1 MSIVTPDGI
10 LNVENAT
17 LRVPSIEVQGV
28 NVTTA
33 LSTLSNVGIGTA
45 SPDERLHVHGPDAG
59 FILQS
64 NLNSATMEIGGPGGA
79 VMDLK
84 GAFTD
89 DYDLRIKTTGT
100 GGVISSVGEAN
111 HLVFGAASGYTGFGV
126 ASPQF
131 KIDAQGSA
139 GVDAV
144 SNPITHNSVI
154 LYDDQEST
162 TTFSGTSGGSS
173 SGRDTTNKYYELNS
187 LTQSTVGYIHWPMQ
201 LPNSFTAEFERYSG
215 GGTGGNDLLFSF
227 FNTSAPTTDGNHGGY
242 KVYVSEKYGGGG
254 QKVAI
259 KYRNAELIN
268 KTISIANASWQKV
281 VVSYDRGSISVSFN
295 GKLVVSYE
303 HTQNADAYTGAYIG
317 FLATTDSLTNYHRIR
332 NVKITSGAAKWI
344 YTNSATSNAASLAY
358 LSGNVGIGT
367 QTPTEL
373 LEVSGN
379 VKVSSGYHLMGDG
392 GLISNIAT
400 TLQSISDQGNT
411 VSNTIQFTNTT
422 TGLTSTGNVE
432 VTNNK
437 FFKGD
442 GGLISNIATTL
453 GDIVD
458 QGNATSNT
466 MVFANA
472 NVALNASGN
481 IEVVNSKF
489 FKGDGGLISNIATTL
504 QAITDQGNVASNTLQ
519 FTNTDVAFIT
529 TANVGIANSAPTV
542 SLSVGSNLH
551 VDEYGSNVL
560 DIVGNVSMSNLTLS
574 GFGIEASYGLQHVT
588 AENATTAETITLT
601 HASKALDITSNVEM
615 GGTLKFDSN
624 AAITSVTG
632 DVINQGFME
641 QPTQGLT
648 NYRTYIEGHGTYE
661 ASASSYDSGNNSFTH
676 GKHSTT
682 IRLRDGR

>member
-1 MSIVTPDGI
+1 MEKLSNFYHRILNVNRYSDGI

-89 DYDLRIKTTGT
+89 DYDLRIKTTGS

-111 HLVFGAASGYTGFGV
+111 HIVVGASSGYTGFGV

-144 SNPITHNSVI
+144 SNPITHNPVI
-154 LYDDQEST
+154 LFDDQEST

-187 LTQSTVGYIHWPMQ
+187 LTQTTLGYIHWPMQ

-268 KTISIANASWQKV
+268 KTISIANATWQKV

-295 GKLVVSYE
+295 GKLVASYE
-303 HTQNADAYTGAYIG
+303 HTQNADAYTGTYIG

-344 YTNSATSNAASLAY
+344 YTNSTTSNAASLAY
-358 LSGNVGIGT
+358 LSGNVVS
-367 QTPTEL
+367 EL
-373 LEVSGN
+373 KLRPN
-379 VKVSSGYHLMGDG
+379 
-392 GLISNIAT
+392 
-400 TLQSISDQGNT
+400 
-411 VSNTIQFTNTT
+411 FW
-422 TGLTSTGNVE
+422 
-432 VTNNK
+432 K
-437 FFKGD
+437 F
-442 GGLISNIATTL
+442 
-453 GDIVD
+453 
-458 QGNATSNT
+458 
-466 MVFANA
+466 
-472 NVALNASGN
+472 
-481 IEVVNSKF
+481 
-489 FKGDGGLISNIATTL
+489 
-504 QAITDQGNVASNTLQ
+504 
-519 FTNTDVAFIT
+519 
-529 TANVGIANSAPTV
+529 
-542 SLSVGSNLH
+542 
-551 VDEYGSNVL
+551 
-560 DIVGNVSMSNLTLS
+560 
-574 GFGIEASYGLQHVT
+574 
-588 AENATTAETITLT
+588 
-601 HASKALDITSNVEM
+601 
-615 GGTLKFDSN
+615 
-624 AAITSVTG
+624 
-632 DVINQGFME
+632 
-641 QPTQGLT
+641 
-648 NYRTYIEGHGTYE
+648 R
-661 ASASSYDSGNNSFTH
+661 
-676 GKHSTT
+676 
-682 IRLRDGR
+682 

>member
-187 LTQSTVGYIHWPMQ
+187 LTQSTLGYIHWPMQ

-504 QAITDQGNVASNTLQ
+504 QAITDQGN
-519 FTNTDVAFIT
+519 
-529 TANVGIANSAPTV
+529 
-542 SLSVGSNLH
+542 
-551 VDEYGSNVL
+551 
-560 DIVGNVSMSNLTLS
+560 
-574 GFGIEASYGLQHVT
+574 EAIRP
-588 AENATTAETITLT
+588 N
-601 HASKALDITSNVEM
+601 DC
-615 GGTLKFDSN
+615 
-624 AAITSVTG
+624 
-632 DVINQGFME
+632 
-641 QPTQGLT
+641 P
-648 NYRTYIEGHGTYE
+648 
-661 ASASSYDSGNNSFTH
+661 SASTNNHSF
-676 GKHSTT
+676 
-682 IRLRDGR
+682 

>member
-1 MSIVTPDGI
+1 M
-10 LNVENAT
+10 
-17 LRVPSIEVQGV
+17 
-28 NVTTA
+28 
-33 LSTLSNVGIGTA
+33 
-45 SPDERLHVHGPDAG
+45 
-59 FILQS
+59 
-64 NLNSATMEIGGPGGA
+64 
-79 VMDLK
+79 
-84 GAFTD
+84 
-89 DYDLRIKTTGT
+89 
-100 GGVISSVGEAN
+100 
-111 HLVFGAASGYTGFGV
+111 
-126 ASPQF
+126 
-131 KIDAQGSA
+131 
-139 GVDAV
+139 
-144 SNPITHNSVI
+144 
-154 LYDDQEST
+154 
-162 TTFSGTSGGSS
+162 
-173 SGRDTTNKYYELNS
+173 
-187 LTQSTVGYIHWPMQ
+187 
-201 LPNSFTAEFERYSG
+201 
-215 GGTGGNDLLFSF
+215 
-227 FNTSAPTTDGNHGGY
+227 
-242 KVYVSEKYGGGG
+242 
-254 QKVAI
+254 
-259 KYRNAELIN
+259 
-268 KTISIANASWQKV
+268 
-281 VVSYDRGSISVSFN
+281 
-295 GKLVVSYE
+295 
-303 HTQNADAYTGAYIG
+303 
-317 FLATTDSLTNYHRIR
+317 
-332 NVKITSGAAKWI
+332 
-344 YTNSATSNAASLAY
+344 
-358 LSGNVGIGT
+358 GIGT

-458 QGNATSNT
+458 QGNTTSNT
-466 MVFANA
+466 IIFSSS
-472 NVALNASGN
+472 NVGWRSSGN
-481 IEVVNSKF
+481 VEVINNKF

-661 ASASSYDSGNNSFTH
+661 ASASSEDINNSFNAWEAFDSDTSTRWAI
-676 GKHSTT
+676 GSELGYNTTSGEWDATSITNFPTINTIDVAGTRHSGHWLQ
-682 IRLRDGR
+682 IKLPYQIVL

>member
-1 MSIVTPDGI
+1 
-10 LNVENAT
+10 
-17 LRVPSIEVQGV
+17 
-28 NVTTA
+28 
-33 LSTLSNVGIGTA
+33 
-45 SPDERLHVHGPDAG
+45 
-59 FILQS
+59 
-64 NLNSATMEIGGPGGA
+64 
-79 VMDLK
+79 
-84 GAFTD
+84 
-89 DYDLRIKTTGT
+89 
-100 GGVISSVGEAN
+100 
-111 HLVFGAASGYTGFGV
+111 
-126 ASPQF
+126 
-131 KIDAQGSA
+131 
-139 GVDAV
+139 
-144 SNPITHNSVI
+144 
-154 LYDDQEST
+154 
-162 TTFSGTSGGSS
+162 
-173 SGRDTTNKYYELNS
+173 
-187 LTQSTVGYIHWPMQ
+187 MQ

-268 KTISIANASWQKV
+268 KTISIANATWQKV

-303 HTQNADAYTGAYIG
+303 HAQNADAYTGTYIG

-344 YTNSATSNAASLAY
+344 YTNSTTSNAASLAY

-367 QTPTEL
+367 QAPTEL

-574 GFGIEASYGLQHVT
+574 GFGIEAAYGLQHVT
-588 AENATTAETITLT
+588 AESATTANTITLT
-601 HASKALDITSNVEM
+601 HASKALDLSLIH
-615 GGTLKFDSN
+615 
-624 AAITSVTG
+624 I
-632 DVINQGFME
+632 
-641 QPTQGLT
+641 
-648 NYRTYIEGHGTYE
+648 
-661 ASASSYDSGNNSFTH
+661 
-676 GKHSTT
+676 
-682 IRLRDGR
+682 